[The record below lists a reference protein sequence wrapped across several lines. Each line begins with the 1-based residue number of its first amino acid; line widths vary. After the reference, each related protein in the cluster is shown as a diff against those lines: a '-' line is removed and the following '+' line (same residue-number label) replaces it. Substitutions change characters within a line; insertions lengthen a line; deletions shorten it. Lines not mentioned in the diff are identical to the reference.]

1 MFSGDQLAVAVVSED
16 LIDGELMQIGLL
28 VAGLALWHTWWVTM
42 HPKWLETRLVPMAV
56 YFLGLVVMVH
66 WLTALSFSFFGVP
79 GQLSDGVC
87 CAAGTLGLRG
97 CRTDGGHVRTA
108 THP

>member
-1 MFSGDQLAVAVVSED
+1 MFSGEQLAVAVVSED
-16 LIDGELMQIGLL
+16 LIDGELMQIELL

-66 WLTALSFSFFGVP
+66 WLTALSFSFFRCTWSVIRWRLLRCRDAGLTWV
-79 GQLSDGVC
+79 SD
-87 CAAGTLGLRG
+87 
-97 CRTDGGHVRTA
+97 
-108 THP
+108 